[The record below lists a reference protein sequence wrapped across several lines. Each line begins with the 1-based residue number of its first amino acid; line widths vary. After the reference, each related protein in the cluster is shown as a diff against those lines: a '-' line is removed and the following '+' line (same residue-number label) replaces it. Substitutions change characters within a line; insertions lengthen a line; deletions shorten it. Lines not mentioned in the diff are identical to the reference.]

1 MLFSSM
7 NQSLGFNTGR
17 GDDITSALLLLIYLL
32 NDSKLPW
39 SEDVLGKDIP
49 VKERLKLKTS
59 EQSVFELFDW
69 TPTNLQ

>member
-1 MLFSSM
+1 M
-7 NQSLGFNTGR
+7 NQSLEFNTAR

-39 SEDVLGKDIP
+39 SDEALDKDIP

-69 TPTNLQ
+69 TPANLQ